1 MKLTATLFLLLAA
14 GMTAAD
20 NGRMTDA
27 ERTFLVDQLEQ
38 TKKGVLESLAGLT
51 PAQWTF
57 KAGPDRWSV
66 QQCAEHIVLAE
77 GYIFGGSQKLLE
89 SPAVPRPEKS
99 NSQVDQM
106 IVAGVK
112 DRSKKLTA
120 PEPLVPSGKFATPED
135 AVKAFIEAR
144 DKSIAYAKTTDAE
157 LRVHVGPTAAGP
169 LDAYQLLLLMS
180 SHSARHTA
188 QIREVE
194 ADPNFPKATASR
206 PSLGGARLSAGL

>member
-1 MKLTATLFLLLAA
+1 MKFLATLFLLSGAA
-14 GMTAAD
+14 LMAQSAPPSEA

-27 ERTFLVDQLEQ
+27 ERAFLVDQLEQ
-38 TKKGVLESLAGLT
+38 TKKLVLESIAGLT

-77 GYIFGGSQKLLE
+77 GFIFQGSQGLLK

-99 NSQVDQM
+99 NSEVDHM
-106 IVAGVK
+106 LVAGVT
-112 DRSKKLTA
+112 DRSKKLSA

-135 AVKAFIEAR
+135 AAKAFIEAR
-144 DKSIAYAKTTDAE
+144 DNSIDYVKSTDAD
-157 LRVHVGPTAAGP
+157 LRVHVGPTPAGP
-169 LDAYQLLLLMS
+169 LDAYQLLLLMAA
-180 SHSARHTA
+180 HSARHTA

-194 ADPNFPKATASR
+194 ADANFPKT
-206 PSLGGARLSAGL
+206 SAALR